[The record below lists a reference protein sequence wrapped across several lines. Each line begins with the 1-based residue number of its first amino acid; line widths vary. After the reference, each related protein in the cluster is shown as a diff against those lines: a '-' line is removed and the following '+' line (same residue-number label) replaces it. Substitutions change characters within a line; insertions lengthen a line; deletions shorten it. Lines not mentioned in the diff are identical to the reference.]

1 MKDTPPLV
9 ILAGGRG
16 LRMGG
21 NKPMHPFE
29 GGTLIGT
36 VIARLEPQARDI
48 AINAAE
54 PTLSVFGLSL
64 IYDDPA
70 FADLGPLSGI
80 RTALKWAQ
88 NRGNTHVITAPC
100 DMPRLPETLV
110 SRLMAAPRD
119 DAEVVYFAGA
129 RDYPLCALWSVA
141 ILADLEDALRDAD
154 GGLAVMRFLSTRRVV
169 KLEAGDDNAFMNIN
183 KPEA

>member
-1 MKDTPPLV
+1 MTNTPPLV
-9 ILAGGRG
+9 ILAGGQG

-29 GGTLIGT
+29 GGTLIGA
-36 VIARLEPQARDI
+36 VIARLEPQVSDM

-54 PTLSVFGLSL
+54 PTLSVFGLPL
-64 IYDDPA
+64 IYDAPD

-88 NRGNTHVITAPC
+88 SRGNTHVITAPC
-100 DMPRLPETLV
+100 DMPRLPHNLV
-110 SRLMAAPRD
+110 SRLMTVPQD
-119 DAEVVYFAGA
+119 DAEIVHFAGS

-141 ILADLEDALRDAD
+141 ILADLDDALRAAE
-154 GGLAVMRFLSTRRVV
+154 GGLAVMRFLGTRRVV
-169 KLEAGDDNAFMNIN
+169 KLEAGDDDAFMNIN